1 LIEGLQPV
9 NSAVRVMDH
18 QQSRAFSLSSVPSV
32 IGDAADCAARARGD
46 RINHEMPSEYGK
58 YFGMSFR
65 MRTQG
70 GEAPVLRTLWMKEGG
85 SWRIQ
90 VYDVEVP

>member
-1 LIEGLQPV
+1 
-9 NSAVRVMDH
+9 MDH
-18 QQSRAFSLSSVPSV
+18 QDSRAFSLSSVPNA
-32 IGDAADCAARARGD
+32 IADAADCAARARGD
-46 RINHEMPSEYGK
+46 RISNEVPPEYGK

-70 GEAPVLRTLWMKEGG
+70 GEAPVMRTLWMKEGD